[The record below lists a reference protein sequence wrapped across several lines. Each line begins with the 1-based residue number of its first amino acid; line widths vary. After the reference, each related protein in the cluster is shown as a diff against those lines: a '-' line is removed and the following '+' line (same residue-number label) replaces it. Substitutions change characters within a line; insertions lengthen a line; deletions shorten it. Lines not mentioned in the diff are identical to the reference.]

1 VNRLWAAATFASLG
15 LVLAGTGVVAP
26 LVPLAAVAALALVL
40 SARLQTTAL
49 ALLAVALLVDNPGE
63 RPAEGRW
70 QSPLFAV
77 GELLYENLHK
87 HTGIGALR
95 FSALEAV
102 ILLLGMLLLYRK
114 VWGVRLDDPDG
125 LGAIPNPMK
134 VAFGMFLATLVG
146 LEVYGLARGGD
157 FKNSL
162 WQARQLFW
170 LPVLGVVFGNAF
182 KTSGARVGVLRVL
195 VAVAWVRSLIG
206 IYFTYAIVRP
216 SGWELEYVMTHS
228 DAILGVVA
236 MLIAAAT
243 WVERPTVSHVLMNL
257 LVQPVLLMGLHVN
270 DRRIA
275 FVALA
280 GGALAL
286 ILMGPSWMR
295 TTTRKGLIVMVP
307 ALVLYI
313 LVGWHSS
320 SPVFGPVATL
330 RAIATSEDTSS
341 QTRDIENFNLIQ
353 TLKQRPILGS
363 GFGHEY
369 VELVQAY
376 KVDHLFAQYKFIAH
390 NSVLWLLSLSGW
402 IGFAAL
408 WSLFPVGVAVALSV
422 HRTAT
427 LPLDRV
433 AAFGAVAATI
443 SFLVQ
448 AWGDMGLQSWMGTLV
463 LASLLGATGALHTR
477 QHSEVIAS

>member
-40 SARLQTTAL
+40 STRLQTTAM

-114 VWGVRLDDPDG
+114 VWGIRLDDPDG

-134 VAFGMFLATLVG
+134 VAFGVFLATLVG
-146 LEVYGLARGGD
+146 LELYGLARGGD

-195 VAVAWVRSLIG
+195 VAVACVRSLVG

-243 WVERPTVSHVLMNL
+243 LVERPTMPHVIMNL

-295 TTTRKGLIVMVP
+295 TTARKSLVVMVP

-313 LVGWHSS
+313 IVGWHSS

-341 QTRDIENFNLIQ
+341 QTRDIENYNLIQ

-402 IGFAAL
+402 LGFAAL
-408 WSLFPVGVAVALSV
+408 WSLFPVAVAVALSV

-427 LPLDRV
+427 LPFDRV

-463 LASLLGATGALHTR
+463 LASLLGTTGALYTR
-477 QHSEVIAS
+477 QHSGVSAS

>member
-1 VNRLWAAATFASLG
+1 L
-15 LVLAGTGVVAP
+15 
-26 LVPLAAVAALALVL
+26 
-40 SARLQTTAL
+40 
-49 ALLAVALLVDNPGE
+49 
-63 RPAEGRW
+63 
-70 QSPLFAV
+70 
-77 GELLYENLHK
+77 EL
-87 HTGIGALR
+87 
-95 FSALEAV
+95 
-102 ILLLGMLLLYRK
+102 
-114 VWGVRLDDPDG
+114 
-125 LGAIPNPMK
+125 
-134 VAFGMFLATLVG
+134 
-146 LEVYGLARGGD
+146 YGLARGGD

-195 VAVAWVRSLIG
+195 VAVAFVRSLVG
-206 IYFTYAIVRP
+206 IYFTFAIVRP

-236 MLIAAAT
+236 MLIAGAT
-243 WVERPTVSHVLMNL
+243 LVERPTMPHVIMNL

-280 GGALAL
+280 GGVLAL

-295 TTTRKGLIVMVP
+295 TTARKGLVVLVP

-313 LVGWHSS
+313 MVGWHSS

-341 QTRDIENFNLIQ
+341 QTRDIENYNLIQ

-402 IGFAAL
+402 LGFAAL
-408 WSLFPVGVAVALSV
+408 WSLFPVAVAVALSV

-427 LPLDRV
+427 LPFDRV

-463 LASLLGATGALHTR
+463 LASLLGTTGALYTR
-477 QHSEVIAS
+477 QHSGVSAS

>member
-1 VNRLWAAATFASLG
+1 MVVSLG
-15 LVLAGTGVVAP
+15 LVLAGIGWVPP
-26 LVPLAAVAALALVL
+26 LVPLAAVAALALVW
-40 SARLQTTAL
+40 STRLQTTAM
-49 ALLAVALLVDNPGE
+49 AVLAVALLVDNPGE

-70 QSPLFAV
+70 QSPLFSV

-102 ILLLGMLLLYRK
+102 ILLLVVVLLYRK
-114 VWGVRLDDPDG
+114 VWNTRVDDPDG

-134 VAFGMFLATLVG
+134 VAFGVFLATLVG

-182 KTSGARVGVLRVL
+182 KTSGARVGLLRVL
-195 VAVAWVRSLIG
+195 IAVAFVRSLIG

-243 WVERPTVSHVLMNL
+243 WVERPTVSHLVMNL
-257 LVQPVLLMGLHVN
+257 LVQPVLLLGLHVN

-280 GGALAL
+280 GGVLAL
-286 ILMGPSWMR
+286 ILTGPSWLR
-295 TTTRKGLIVMVP
+295 TTARRGLVVMVP

-313 LVGWHSS
+313 VVGWHSS
-320 SPVFGPVATL
+320 SPVFSPVATL
-330 RAIATSEDTSS
+330 RTVVTSEDTSS
-341 QTRDIENFNLIQ
+341 QTRDIENYNLIQ

-376 KVDHLFAQYKFIAH
+376 KVDHLFAQYRFIAH

-402 IGFAAL
+402 LGFAAL
-408 WSLFPVGVAVALSV
+408 WSLFPVAVAVALTV

-463 LASLLGATGALHTR
+463 LASLLGATGALYTR
-477 QHSEVIAS
+477 QHSGVIAS

>member
-1 VNRLWAAATFASLG
+1 MNRLWAVATFASLG

-70 QSPLFAV
+70 QSPLFVV

-134 VAFGMFLATLVG
+134 VAFGVFLATLVG

-243 WVERPTVSHVLMNL
+243 WVERPTMSHVLMNL

-275 FVALA
+275 FVALV

-286 ILMGPSWMR
+286 ILMGPPWLR
-295 TTTRKGLIVMVP
+295 TTARKGLVVMVP
-307 ALVLYI
+307 VMVLYI

-369 VELVQAY
+369 VELVQAD

-463 LASLLGATGALHTR
+463 LASLLGATGALYTR

>member
-1 VNRLWAAATFASLG
+1 MTATVVSLL

-26 LVPLAAVAALALVL
+26 LVPLVGLAALVVVWSTRLQVSALVL
-40 SARLQTTAL
+40 V
-49 ALLAVALLVDNPGE
+49 AVALVADNPGE

-70 QSPLFAV
+70 QSPVYAV
-77 GELLYENLHK
+77 GEVLYDNLHK

-95 FSALEAV
+95 FSALEGA
-102 ILLLGMLLLYRK
+102 IALLMIILLYRK
-114 VWGVRLDDPDG
+114 MRSSPIDDPDG

-134 VAFGMFLATLVG
+134 IAFGLFFATLVA

-170 LPVLGVVFGNAF
+170 LPVLGVVFGNAL
-182 KTSGARVGVLRVL
+182 KTAGARTALLRII
-195 VAVAWVRSLIG
+195 VAAAWVRCVMG
-206 IYFTYAIVRP
+206 IYFTYTIARP
-216 SGWELEYVMTHS
+216 SGWQLEYVMTHS
-228 DAILGVVA
+228 DAILTVVA
-236 MLIAAAT
+236 MMITAAA
-243 WVERPTVSHVLMNL
+243 WIERRSLAHLLLNV
-257 LVQPVLLMGLHVN
+257 LVQPVLLLGLQVN

-280 GGALAL
+280 GGAVAL
-286 ILMGPSWMR
+286 ILMGPAWLR
-295 TTTRKGLIVMVP
+295 TTVRRGLVVAVP
-307 ALVLYI
+307 AGLLYI
-313 LVGWHSS
+313 AAGWHST
-320 SPVFGPVATL
+320 SPIFSPVATI
-330 RAIATSEDTSS
+330 RGVVTSEDTSS

-402 IGFAAL
+402 LGFAAL
-408 WSLFPVGVAVALSV
+408 WSLFPVAVAVALVV
-422 HRTAT
+422 HRTAR

-433 AAFGAVAATI
+433 TAFGAVAASI

-448 AWGDMGLQSWMGTLV
+448 AWGDMGLQSWMGILV
-463 LASLLGATGALHTR
+463 LASLLGATGALYTR
-477 QHSEVIAS
+477 QYSGVPAS

>member
-1 VNRLWAAATFASLG
+1 MTALWVGACLASFG
-15 LVLAGTGVVAP
+15 LVLTGMGWVLP
-26 LVPLAAVAALALVL
+26 LVPLAGVAALRVVW
-40 SARLQTTAL
+40 STRLQTTAL

-77 GELLYENLHK
+77 GELVYENLHK

-95 FSALEAV
+95 FSALEAFV
-102 ILLLGMLLLYRK
+102 LLLLAIIVFRK
-114 VWGVRLDDPDG
+114 CSKTGVDDPDG
-125 LGAIPNPMK
+125 LGTLPNPMK
-134 VAFGMFLATLVG
+134 VAFAVFLTTLVG
-146 LEVYGLARGGD
+146 LELYGLARGGD

-170 LPVLGVVFGNAF
+170 LPVLGVVFGHAF
-182 KTSGARVGVLRVL
+182 KTTGARVGVLRVI

-236 MLIAAAT
+236 MLIAAAA
-243 WVERPTVSHVLMNL
+243 WVERPTAAHVVLNVV
-257 LVQPVLLMGLHVN
+257 VQPVLLLGLHVN

-280 GGALAL
+280 AGLLAL
-286 ILMGPSWMR
+286 ILMGPAWLR
-295 TTTRKGLIVMVP
+295 TLTRRGMVVVVP
-307 ALVLYI
+307 ALALY
-313 LVGWHSS
+313 LVAGWHSS
-320 SPVFGPVATL
+320 SPVFSPVATL
-330 RAIATSEDTSS
+330 RTVVTSEDTSS
-341 QTRDIENFNLIQ
+341 QTRDIENYNLIQ
-353 TLKQRPILGS
+353 TLKQRPVLGS

-369 VELVQAY
+369 LELVQAY
-376 KVDHLFAQYKFIAH
+376 RVDHLFAQYKFIAH

-402 IGFAAL
+402 LGFTAL
-408 WSLFPVGVAVALSV
+408 WSLFPVAMAVALSV

-427 LPLDRV
+427 LPLERV
-433 AAFGAVAATI
+433 AAFAAVAATI

-463 LASLLGATGALHTR
+463 LASLLGATGAVYTR
-477 QHSEVIAS
+477 QHSEVVPS